1 MGLTMPMTGGIF
13 SSGLAWV
20 GGIFASLMLADS
32 GSASSGDM
40 PVVQYGALGLAAILV
55 AGLLRMLDR
64 QTKSAEAAHRQA
76 MSIAVDAMRV
86 IDSHT
91 DALKTRP
98 CLMGDRIFK
107 AKTELGNRDEERE
120 G

>member
-20 GGIFASLMLADS
+20 GGIFASLMLADA

-76 MSIAVDAMRV
+76 GEMKARAIRVQRGEIDAGAV
-86 IDSHT
+86 
-91 DALKTRP
+91 ALDGER
-98 CLMGDRIFK
+98 MGQHRAFHHGGDG
-107 AKTELGNRDEERE
+107 AGV
-120 G
+120 GG